1 MTKNIAVRRLG
12 ILSLAASTSLWLAG
26 CNDANTAP
34 FLPTPAPAPVVPTPP
49 PAPPAPVPVPM
60 TSVTLSGR
68 VIDQPIPNAAVVA
81 TVADQS
87 FSTVADADGNYS
99 LPITLPTAQAGSTLM
114 VVATGTGALS
124 NVQLVSLPGSLA
136 SVATDAGSDGVLV
149 AADNIRANVTH
160 VSTAEAVLVMELTD
174 GATPSS
180 QDQLDMAKRQVDP
193 VQLFNLAATIKLI
206 VDTDD
211 YELPAGVSNTLAFAQ
226 DAAVRTDYIEEIQ
239 TNAPERLEQAKQDTL
254 SSADA
259 VPETVAS
266 EIPVK
271 LYAAVINSDARVSAN
286 SFNAAAAFTF
296 AAGGT
301 GTYYDAVG
309 FTATSWTLSSN
320 QIRVVLNQ
328 PITSTGFP
336 TVDTNGDGTRDRQVR
351 ADTTQTGFTLTLL
364 SDALVS
370 VTSNFS
376 VVYPNG
382 EVPNEPNQT
391 ATDSATLVVP
401 AVDFA
406 PFLPTG
412 FASNG
417 GSLLSSTYVAASGG
431 ASQFS
436 GDIFS
441 FGAGGTGSSQAL
453 AKSFSWSVSAAT
465 GTLNTS
471 FADGIAVRY
480 DGLATDFINQDLNTA
495 YVFAEIT
502 TPAASF
508 VDIVKVI
515 MPSNPLVFNAVT
527 LQGRYFLYGVGAF
540 EAGSGFDERLMGSA
554 IDFAADQTGF
564 LSNDFIRL
572 DSAGNEMAVRETF
585 ADNPVGFLRWNL
597 SETGSL
603 VTRRVFDSTQSSGQA
618 RRSCDPDSNSNCI
631 VWDRR
636 ELIPFGVAGSRHYWL
651 ERRQTGVNSQ
661 TAFDPNGPVSLI
673 PRYWDKE

>member
-1 MTKNIAVRRLG
+1 MINNLTVRRLATLG
-12 ILSLAASTSLWLAG
+12 LATSAGLWLAG
-26 CNDANTAP
+26 CNDGNTAP
-34 FLPTPAPAPVVPTPP
+34 PVPVPAPPPVVPAP
-49 PAPPAPVPVPM
+49 PPAPVPVPM

-68 VIDQPIPNAAVVA
+68 VIDQPIPNATVVA

-87 FSTVADADGNYS
+87 FSTVADGDGNYR
-99 LPITLPTAQAGSTLM
+99 LPITLPTAQAASTLM
-114 VVATGTGALS
+114 VVATGTGAQS
-124 NVQLVSLPGSLA
+124 TVQLVSLPGSLA
-136 SVATDAGSDGVLV
+136 TVASDAGADGVLM
-149 AADNIRANVTH
+149 AAENIRANVTH
-160 VSTAEAVLVMELTD
+160 VSTAEAVLVMELAG
-174 GATPSS
+174 GATPSG
-180 QDQLDMAKRQVDP
+180 QDQLDMAKRQLDP
-193 VQLFNLAATIKLI
+193 VQLFDLAATIKLI
-206 VDTDD
+206 VDTAD
-211 YELPAGVSNTLAFAQ
+211 YELPAGVTNTLAFAQ
-226 DAAVRTDYIEEIQ
+226 NTAVRTDYIEEIQ
-239 TNAPERLEQAKQDTL
+239 ANAPERLEQAKQDTI

-259 VPETVAS
+259 VPATTAS
-266 EIPVK
+266 DIPAK

-301 GTYYDAVG
+301 GSYYDATG
-309 FTATSWTLSSN
+309 FTATRWSLTGN
-320 QIRVVLNQ
+320 QIGVVLNQ

-336 TVDTNGDGTRDRQVR
+336 TVDTDGDGNPDRQVR

-417 GSLLSSTYVAASGG
+417 GSLMSSTFVAASSGS
-431 ASQFS
+431 SQFS

-441 FGAGGTGSSQAL
+441 FGAGGTGSSRVL

-465 GTLNTS
+465 GTLSTS
-471 FADGIAVRY
+471 FADGTTVRY

-502 TPAASF
+502 TPTASY

-515 MPSNPLVFNAVT
+515 APSNPLVFNAAT
-527 LQGRYFLYGVGAF
+527 LQGRYFLFGAGAF
-540 EAGSGFDERLMGSA
+540 EAGSGFDERLMGTA
-554 IDFAADQTGF
+554 IDLAADRTGF
-564 LSNDFIRL
+564 LSNDFIEL
-572 DSAGNEMAVRETF
+572 DNAGNEVVFRESF
-585 ADNPVGFLRWNL
+585 ADTPVGYLRWNL

-636 ELIPFGVAGSRHYWL
+636 ELIPFGVAGNRHYWL
-651 ERRQTGVNSQ
+651 ERRQTGVNAQ